1 MRTRTL
7 TRSLLITAAAA
18 WLAVA
23 GAQGQ
28 RACEAVGGTATIAQW
43 SEPGNLN
50 PLIFPTTYDENVQEL
65 VFARLIRPTETL
77 SFEPD
82 MAESWEVSDDAR
94 TLTFRLREGLTWH
107 DGRPVTA
114 RDVAFTFTAMAHPEY
129 PGGRFAEVSI
139 LEGAEAY
146 NAGEAD
152 SVSGIRVIDDR
163 TVSFTTV
170 EPYAPFLPVIGGV
183 FILPEHVY
191 GAVDI
196 ASWQQDATNREPVGS
211 GPFVFQQW
219 RPGEFIELTAFD
231 GYWEGRPCLDRLI
244 VRFGDQNTMLAALLS
259 GEVDAAPVPVD
270 GASSVASHP
279 DLELHVVDALSFQYI
294 GTNLRNPMLA
304 DPAVRQAIA
313 LAVNRDAM
321 VTGLLQGYGSKLDTI
336 FPTNH
341 WSYPQDVEPIPY
353 DPEAARTLLDDA
365 GWLQDGEYRSKD
377 GRQLAFRLFVPTGNQ
392 VRERTAPVIQ
402 ANLRQV
408 GIRVDIEMMDFAT
421 LVTHLMPRDAQGTP
435 RAVTVDDFDLFLL
448 GFGVER
454 DPNEYLSYLI
464 PSDMPPNGF
473 NFIGVDIP
481 EVAELMLRGRVTL
494 DQAEREA
501 VYQQVGRLMR
511 ESLAWI
517 PLYQAQELY
526 GSNVR
531 LSGFGPDVRGVNV
544 NVANWSVR

>member
-1 MRTRTL
+1 SVLAFFFSLVPPPPISPLFPYTTL
-7 TRSLLITAAAA
+7 FRS
-18 WLAVA
+18 
-23 GAQGQ
+23 
-28 RACEAVGGTATIAQW
+28 
-43 SEPGNLN
+43 
-50 PLIFPTTYDENVQEL
+50 
-65 VFARLIRPTETL
+65 
-77 SFEPD
+77 
-82 MAESWEVSDDAR
+82 
-94 TLTFRLREGLTWH
+94 
-107 DGRPVTA
+107 
-114 RDVAFTFTAMAHPEY
+114 
-129 PGGRFAEVSI
+129 RFAEVSI

-294 GTNLRNPMLA
+294 GTNLRNPLLA

-365 GWLQDGEYRSKD
+365 GWLQDEI
-377 GRQLAFRLFVPTGNQ
+377 GRAHV
-392 VRERTAPVIQ
+392 
-402 ANLRQV
+402 
-408 GIRVDIEMMDFAT
+408 
-421 LVTHLMPRDAQGTP
+421 
-435 RAVTVDDFDLFLL
+435 
-448 GFGVER
+448 
-454 DPNEYLSYLI
+454 
-464 PSDMPPNGF
+464 
-473 NFIGVDIP
+473 
-481 EVAELMLRGRVTL
+481 
-494 DQAEREA
+494 
-501 VYQQVGRLMR
+501 
-511 ESLAWI
+511 
-517 PLYQAQELY
+517 
-526 GSNVR
+526 
-531 LSGFGPDVRGVNV
+531 
-544 NVANWSVR
+544 

>member
-1 MRTRTL
+1 AGRRAARVRLGEAGHRGRLRRDAARREGLRGGPRRARGAPRERLPGDQPRHGPPDRPPRPRRRHDPRPALGALRGRPVRRARGGERVHDRAHDPDVPPALDARRGERRRDGDGGGVAEPEADGAVAGGSLSSPWHGGGAMRTRTL

-65 VFARLIRPTETL
+65 VFARLIRPTETR

-94 TLTFRLREGLTWH
+94 TLTFRLRAGLTSH
-107 DGRPVTA
+107 AGRPVWG
-114 RDVAFTFTAMAHPEY
+114 RDVAFTFSAMARPAR
-129 PGGRFAEVSI
+129 PGGRFAEVSSR
-139 LEGAEAY
+139 EAAEAY

-152 SVSGIRVIDDR
+152 SGSGIRVIDDR

-341 WSYPQDVEPIPY
+341 W
-353 DPEAARTLLDDA
+353 
-365 GWLQDGEYRSKD
+365 
-377 GRQLAFRLFVPTGNQ
+377 
-392 VRERTAPVIQ
+392 
-402 ANLRQV
+402 
-408 GIRVDIEMMDFAT
+408 
-421 LVTHLMPRDAQGTP
+421 
-435 RAVTVDDFDLFLL
+435 
-448 GFGVER
+448 
-454 DPNEYLSYLI
+454 
-464 PSDMPPNGF
+464 
-473 NFIGVDIP
+473 
-481 EVAELMLRGRVTL
+481 
-494 DQAEREA
+494 
-501 VYQQVGRLMR
+501 
-511 ESLAWI
+511 
-517 PLYQAQELY
+517 
-526 GSNVR
+526 
-531 LSGFGPDVRGVNV
+531 
-544 NVANWSVR
+544 

>member
-1 MRTRTL
+1 
-7 TRSLLITAAAA
+7 
-18 WLAVA
+18 
-23 GAQGQ
+23 
-28 RACEAVGGTATIAQW
+28 
-43 SEPGNLN
+43 
-50 PLIFPTTYDENVQEL
+50 
-65 VFARLIRPTETL
+65 
-77 SFEPD
+77 
-82 MAESWEVSDDAR
+82 
-94 TLTFRLREGLTWH
+94 
-107 DGRPVTA
+107 
-114 RDVAFTFTAMAHPEY
+114 
-129 PGGRFAEVSI
+129 
-139 LEGAEAY
+139 
-146 NAGEAD
+146 
-152 SVSGIRVIDDR
+152 
-163 TVSFTTV
+163 
-170 EPYAPFLPVIGGV
+170 YAPFLPVIGGV